1 MQPQPPQA
9 ASPWARLC
17 RRSCSNRSKVA
28 LSFSAAAKAK
38 RVSSPS
44 RRGRNDSQQSC
55 RSRKNMA
62 TQRGNLS
69 CTVSGLALALRFAGV
84 MAASPALG
92 RFALPHFRTTLPPTP
107 MILPTLARVRLRFIP
122 RAQRYFVSAG
132 ICRQSCIVLAPT
144 QTPCRVLWS
153 RSRPHTAA
161 AMVGETF
168 PTTFNSK
175 DVHMHRTRCNKRVT
189 QPAAKEGSYQSD
201 ELTIAMDV
209 ASVRWDMYLIQFAN
223 SNGDPA
229 RPAPCCNRRRG
240 NHYKPTC
247 YSRLG
252 STPRLICY
260 YYLLSRLGSTPRPIC
275 YYYLLS
281 RLGSAPRPAE

>member
-69 CTVSGLALALRFAGV
+69 CTVSGLALALRFAAV

-122 RAQRYFVSAG
+122 RVQQYFVSAS
-132 ICRQSCIVLAPT
+132 ICRQSWLHRACSYTNALPLI
-144 QTPCRVLWS
+144 VLWS
-153 RSRPHTAA
+153 
-161 AMVGETF
+161 
-168 PTTFNSK
+168 
-175 DVHMHRTRCNKRVT
+175 
-189 QPAAKEGSYQSD
+189 
-201 ELTIAMDV
+201 
-209 ASVRWDMYLIQFAN
+209 
-223 SNGDPA
+223 
-229 RPAPCCNRRRG
+229 
-240 NHYKPTC
+240 
-247 YSRLG
+247 
-252 STPRLICY
+252 
-260 YYLLSRLGSTPRPIC
+260 
-275 YYYLLS
+275 
-281 RLGSAPRPAE
+281 